1 MIEHVRAPAT
11 IARSI
16 TRAGPPVG
24 VMASAGRRLIE
35 IETQANYVVW
45 RDAQRGM
52 GRRGG
57 DRRSDQIIERRFEPP
72 DGDPGKRIAFTMLT
86 TGDLGQIRHGY
97 PLIGIRRK
105 FPRNTRSNC
114 QRSRAGTNYGA
125 LMEGRCSRRR
135 VAKPALPMA
144 GVSLSTAS
152 RRRRQFSEALRERDE
167 HEVQIPRR

>member
-24 VMASAGRRLIE
+24 VMASAGRWLIE

-45 RDAQRGM
+45 RDAQPGM
-52 GRRGG
+52 GRHGG
-57 DRRSDQIIERRFEPP
+57 DRRSDQVPERALGLPE
-72 DGDPGKRIAFTMLT
+72 GDPGKRIAFTMLT
-86 TGDLGQIRHGY
+86 TGDLGQIRHRY
-97 PLIGIRRK
+97 PLIGICRK
-105 FPRNTRSNC
+105 FSEKHEIELSALPRGHEVWGVDGGPLLSA
-114 QRSRAGTNYGA
+114 SR
-125 LMEGRCSRRR
+125 
-135 VAKPALPMA
+135 AKPALPMA